1 MTTIEGAYVPNT
13 QDWVRDQVETYER
26 SGGAEARTFGDSGL
40 PIIVLTMRGARTGHV
55 HKTALMRTEHKGSYA
70 LVAGAGGAPN
80 SPGWYYNIIA
90 NPSEV
95 FIQDGP
101 VPFRVTVHE
110 VSGDERALW
119 WERAIAAFPGYIE
132 RQAKTSRV
140 FPVLVASPQ

>member
-1 MTTIEGAYVPNT
+1 MASIEGTYVPNA
-13 QDWVRDQVETYER
+13 QDWVRDQVEAYER
-26 SGGAEARTFGDSGL
+26 SGGTEARTFRDSGL
-40 PIIVLTMRGARTGHV
+40 PIIVLTMRGAKTGHV
-55 HKTALMRTEHKGSYA
+55 RKTALMRTKHEGSYA

-80 SPGWYYNIIA
+80 NPGWYYNIIA

-101 VPFRVTVHE
+101 TPFRVTVRE
-110 VSGDERALW
+110 VTGDERALW
-119 WERAIAAFPGYIE
+119 WERAIAAFPGYVE

>member
-1 MTTIEGAYVPNT
+1 M
-13 QDWVRDQVETYER
+13 RDQVETYER
-26 SGGAEARTFGDSGL
+26 SGGTEATTFDDSGL
-40 PIIVLTMRGARTGHV
+40 PIIVVTTRGAKTEYVR
-55 HKTALMRTEHKGSYA
+55 KTALMRTEHDGSYA

-90 NPSEV
+90 NPSEIL
-95 FIQDGP
+95 IQDGP
-101 VPFRVTVHE
+101 TPFHVTVRE
-110 VSGDERALW
+110 VTGDERALW